1 MHFAMKPFDPN
12 LILDCYRRGV
22 FPMAESRDDPTIF
35 LVDPDKRGII
45 PLDGL
50 HISRSMKKF
59 LRRTQFSVSFDRCFD
74 RILSECARA
83 MPGRDETWINAGI
96 TYLYIELFKN
106 GDAHSVEI
114 WDGDDL
120 VGGLYGVSIGGAFF
134 GESMFSRATN
144 ASKMALVK
152 LVERLNAGGYKLLD
166 TQFLTDHLASMGAIE
181 ISRDDYHVLLKRAL
195 AVDAEF

>member
-1 MHFAMKPFDPN
+1 MPFAMKPFDPN

-45 PLDGL
+45 PLDRL

-59 LRRTQFSVSFDRCFD
+59 LKRTEFTVSFDKCFD
-74 RILSECARA
+74 RVLLECARA
-83 MPGRDETWINAGI
+83 TPDREDTWINDGI
-96 TYLYIELFKN
+96 TYLYMELFKN

-114 WDGDDL
+114 WDDEDL

-134 GESMFSRATN
+134 GESMFSRAAN
-144 ASKMALVK
+144 ASKMALIK
-152 LVERLNAGGYKLLD
+152 LVERLNAGEYKLLD

-181 ISRDDYHVLLKRAL
+181 ITRDDYHVLLKEAL
-195 AVDAEF
+195 AVDAKF

>member
-1 MHFAMKPFDPN
+1 MPFAMKPFDPN

-45 PLDGL
+45 PLDRL

-59 LRRTQFSVSFDRCFD
+59 LKRTEFTVSFDKCFD
-74 RILSECARA
+74 RVLLECARA
-83 MPGRDETWINAGI
+83 MPDREDTWINDGI
-96 TYLYIELFKN
+96 TYLYMELFKN

-114 WDGDDL
+114 WDGEDL

-134 GESMFSRATN
+134 GESMFSRAAN
-144 ASKMALVK
+144 ASKMALIK
-152 LVERLNAGGYKLLD
+152 LVERLNAGEYKLLD

-181 ISRDDYHVLLKRAL
+181 ISRDDYHVLLKEAL
-195 AVDAEF
+195 AVDAKF